1 MSNRNWHCIHANMI
15 ITKPLII
22 VALVACLHMGL
33 CCNAALA
40 LTSDKEI
47 RTDDNDGDSPGFVS
61 IDGSDQELRVQK
73 LDGNGAVISSSQG
86 PIAIKPSGVTNRS
99 LSVDTSGSNVTVSFS
114 NALTNKPGMRLNDAS
129 GRLELRDQNATTWNS
144 INWSISAKTSDFTI
158 TAADDKKFFVVNN
171 TSTVTATLPSAA
183 TVGPNYQVS
192 IARMGANGDVV
203 INRSGTDT
211 INGGYDGL
219 RLGERNAKATLISN
233 GTNWYE
239 FEHQGT
245 VYGLDVPGTCPTGYI
260 TVPANSLYG
269 ITSDFCIAKYEMK
282 NVSGAATSQ
291 AAGTPWVSITQT
303 AALTACT
310 ALGTGYHL
318 VTNNEWMTAARN
330 IENMPTNWQGS
341 AVGTGALNRGHSDS
355 SPNNALAANADD
367 TQACDG
373 TGQTCSNL
381 IWSDQRRTHYLS
393 TGEAVWDLAGNVWE
407 WTNWNVVT
415 DKASPQAAW
424 IEINA
429 ATPTTSM
436 PQISFYPEHSSYN
449 ATIQGIGRYFPST
462 NGYGGTAVRGGAWN
476 DGTLVGVFALTLD
489 SAPSDSRTRLG
500 FRCAWSAGG

>member
-1 MSNRNWHCIHANMI
+1 MSNRNGHCIHANMI

-171 TSTVTATLPSAA
+171 PAEMTATLPSAA
-183 TVGPNYQVS
+183 TVGANYQVS
-192 IARMGANGDVV
+192 IKRLGVTSDIIIMPSATETIEGQDRLRLKEKGAKVLLLSDGANWYKFDEYGQVV
-203 INRSGTDT
+203 S
-211 INGGYDGL
+211 YDL
-219 RLGERNAKATLISN
+219 S
-233 GTNWYE
+233 
-239 FEHQGT
+239 
-245 VYGLDVPGTCPTGYI
+245 GTCPLGYV
-260 TVPANSLYG
+260 TVPANPLYG
-269 ITSDFCIAKYEMK
+269 MTEDFCIAKYEMK

-318 VTNNEWMTAARN
+318 ITNNEWMTAARN

-341 AVGTGALNRGHSDS
+341 AVGTGALNRGHTDNG
-355 SPNNALAANADD
+355 PANALAANADD

-407 WTNWNVVT
+407 WTNWNVLT
-415 DKASPQAAW
+415 DKASPQNAY

-449 ATIQGIGRYFPST
+449 ATSQGIGRYYPST
-462 NGYGGTAVRGGAWN
+462 NGSGGAAIRGGSWN
-476 DGTLVGVFALTLD
+476 DGTNAGVFALSLNN
-489 SAPSDSRTRLG
+489 APSYSNSNVG